1 MNVEDVTPA
10 IFLRNEAYWV
20 YYVVR
25 DLLKVFGR
33 LVVLDTGSDDSTPDL
48 IRMAAEEIGGTLT
61 MRLERYGNDS
71 RLIGNAPNVLRQMV
85 GTEWM
90 LLCGGDEIWCEE
102 QLTVILA
109 SDIPEGCTIGMVC
122 GRNVEDVDGQLV
134 ERDRFS
140 ADRLIGRGVA
150 WNGDYPFE
158 SHGLE
163 RRIRAGE
170 VHYLDGNAAYYWH
183 VRHLERSPQ
192 DWVTFYR
199 DRKQNFFPWNGDRV
213 PLPDTWLGEVRDDI
227 PNPYL
232 IPTPAGG

>member
-90 LLCGGDEIWCEE
+90 LLCGGDE
-102 QLTVILA
+102 
-109 SDIPEGCTIGMVC
+109 S
-122 GRNVEDVDGQLV
+122 RNVEDVDGQLV